1 VCRGFTGKK
10 REEYTMQSEPLLS
23 EAASNG
29 HPAGSTPAQN
39 AAAEALESDL
49 APRLKDLI
57 ADMGELIKSAGSLTV
72 EELGRAKA
80 KLRAR
85 IAAAR
90 VVLED
95 ISARARDSARAADRY
110 VRERPWQA
118 VGISA
123 GVGLLIGLLAG
134 RRGR

>member
-1 VCRGFTGKK
+1 
-10 REEYTMQSEPLLS
+10 MQSGPQLT

-29 HPAGSTPAQN
+29 HPAGSTPAQTT
-39 AAAEALESDL
+39 AAEALESDV
-49 APRLKDLI
+49 AQRLRNLI
-57 ADMGELIKSAGSLTV
+57 ADIGELIKSGSSLTV

-95 ISARARDSARAADRY
+95 VSARARDTAREADRY

-118 VGISA
+118 IGISA
-123 GVGLLIGLLAG
+123 GVGLLIGFLVG

>member
-1 VCRGFTGKK
+1 
-10 REEYTMQSEPLLS
+10 MQSEPLLS
-23 EAASNG
+23 EAASNA
-29 HPAGSTPAQN
+29 HRAGSTPAQN
-39 AAAEALESDL
+39 AAAEALQSDL
-49 APRLKDLI
+49 AQRLRNLI
-57 ADMGELIKSAGSLTV
+57 ADMGELIKSGGSLTV
-72 EELGRAKA
+72 EELSRAKA

-95 ISARARDSARAADRY
+95 ALARARDTGRVADRY

-118 VGISA
+118 IGISA
-123 GVGLLIGLLAG
+123 GVGLLIGFLAS